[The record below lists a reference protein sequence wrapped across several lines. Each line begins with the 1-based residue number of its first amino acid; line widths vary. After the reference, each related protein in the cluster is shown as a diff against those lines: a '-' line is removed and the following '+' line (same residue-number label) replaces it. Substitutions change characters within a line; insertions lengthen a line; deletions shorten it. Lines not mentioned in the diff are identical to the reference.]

1 MANTYVRLAA
11 LRPADTNEAELY
23 AVAADE
29 YIVAS
34 LHICNQSASDLSYS
48 IAITDASGAAANED
62 WICYNFPIQGT
73 YAHKRNISIGDGD
86 TIRVKSSS
94 ADEISFVL
102 TGLLIQ

>member
-1 MANTYVRLAA
+1 MANTYTRLAA

-23 AVAADE
+23 EVAADE

-34 LHICNQSASDLSYS
+34 LHICNQSASEISHS
-48 IAITDASGAAANED
+48 IAITDASGAATDED
-62 WICYNFPIQGT
+62 WICFSFPIQANMT
-73 YAHKRNISIGDGD
+73 HKRNISIGDGD

-94 ADEISFVL
+94 ADDISFVL